1 MEGRDRSGS
10 SVTGTPLVVY
20 VLALLPA
27 VLWGLGPIFD
37 KRGMAAGGGATQ
49 AAIVVVVIDTG
60 LYWLALLVTSW
71 PNPLSGLTVDLVV
84 VFAVAGLFGTAM
96 ARILVFVGVQRVGA
110 SINSAGI
117 STRPLFATLLALGF
131 LGEPLGPLTGVGIV
145 VLVGGLML
153 LTYSKGGDVS
163 GWRPRDVLFPVSA
176 AAVFGAGNVLR
187 RYGFGD
193 TTATALQ
200 AVTINETA
208 AFVALAAYALATR
221 GTDVLDAPRESYRYF
236 TGSGLVTAI
245 ALLSFF
251 TALSMEAGRVA
262 IVDSLAATAPL
273 FTTVFAAV
281 LLRDVERVTRGVV
294 AGALLVVVGAVLV
307 TV

>member
-1 MEGRDRSGS
+1 M
-10 SVTGTPLVVY
+10 TGTPPVVY
-20 VLALLPA
+20 ALALLPA

-37 KRGMAAGGGATQ
+37 KRGMAAGGSATQ

-60 LYWLALLVTSW
+60 LYWLALLATSW
-71 PNPLSGLTVDLVV
+71 PNPLSGLTLDLVV
-84 VFAVAGLFGTAM
+84 VFTVAGLFGTAIG
-96 ARILVFVGVQRVGA
+96 RILVFAGVERVGA

-131 LGEPLGPLTGVGIV
+131 LGEPLGPLTGVGVV
-145 VLVGGLML
+145 VLVCGLIV

-163 GWRPRDVLFPVSA
+163 GWRPRDVLLPVSA
-176 AAVFGAGNVLR
+176 AAVFGTGNVLR
-187 RYGFGD
+187 RFGFGD

-208 AFVALAAYALATR
+208 ALVALAAYVVATR
-221 GTDVLDAPRESYRYF
+221 KTDVLSAPRASYTQF
-236 TGSGLVTAI
+236 AGSGLVTAV

-273 FTTVFAAV
+273 FTTIFAAA
-281 LLRDVERVTRGVV
+281 LLRDVERVTRSVV
-294 AGALLVVVGAVLV
+294 LGALLVVVGAVLV